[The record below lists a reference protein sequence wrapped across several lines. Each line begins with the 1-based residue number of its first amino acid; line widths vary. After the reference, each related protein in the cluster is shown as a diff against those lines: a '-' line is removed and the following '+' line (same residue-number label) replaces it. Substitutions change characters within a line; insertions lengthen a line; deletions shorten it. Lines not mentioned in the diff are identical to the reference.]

1 MRHTCRFGALQRH
14 DQEGVYAGPALYV
27 ALVPGIS
34 TRLAQVVI
42 AETGIDMTRFPAAA
56 ALASWSGV
64 APGNN
69 QSAGRSY
76 SGATTQ
82 GNVWLKGG
90 LGDAAAAAA
99 RPKGTYLNAHYRRLI
114 RRVDKKRALIAVMH
128 KIVIAMWHML
138 TNDARCQDL
147 GPNHWQQHP
156 HQPNDDSNASSP
168 N

>member
-1 MRHTCRFGALQRH
+1 M
-14 DQEGVYAGPALYV
+14 
-27 ALVPGIS
+27 S